1 MFPIKDENPP
11 SRFPVLNMIFIVVNV
26 AVFFSLYLF
35 GGNYDEII
43 LNYGLIPNDFVSGN
57 FERFYT
63 LFTSMFLHGNFF
75 HLFGNM
81 IYLYIFGDN
90 VEDAL
95 GSGRYLIF
103 YLLCGIIASITHI
116 LSLTNPDE
124 YFIPT
129 IGASGAISGVLGAYF
144 LLYPRARI
152 ITLVFYGW
160 AFLTAIPAIFFL
172 GFWFLLQWL
181 YAVYDVGGGVAYW
194 AHIGGFIAGLA
205 LAPVFRKRKEVE
217 VNYGI

>member
-11 SRFPVLNMIFIVVNV
+11 SKFPILNMIFIVVNV

-35 GGNYDEII
+35 SGNYDEMI
-43 LNYGLIPNDFVSGN
+43 LNYGLIPNDFINGN

-116 LSLTNPDE
+116 LSLTNPEE

-181 YAVYDVGGGVAYW
+181 NAVYDVGGGVAYW

>member
-11 SRFPVLNMIFIVVNV
+11 SKFPILNMIFIVVNV

-63 LFTSMFLHGNFF
+63 LFTSMFLHGNFL

-116 LSLTNPDE
+116 LSLTNPKE

-144 LLYPRARI
+144 LLYPRARV

>member
-1 MFPIKDENPP
+1 LFPIKDENPP
-11 SRFPVLNMIFIVVNV
+11 SKFPILNIIFIIVNV

-35 GGNYDEII
+35 SGNYNEII
-43 LNYGLIPNDFVSGN
+43 LNYGLIPNDFISGR

-63 LFTSMFLHGNFF
+63 LFTSMFLHGNFL

-95 GSGRYLIF
+95 GTGRYLIF

-116 LSLTNPDE
+116 LSLTNPKE

-144 LLYPRARI
+144 LLYPRARV

-160 AFLTAIPAIFFL
+160 VFLTAIPAIFFL

-205 LAPVFRKRKEVE
+205 LAPIFKKRKEVE

>member
-11 SRFPVLNMIFIVVNV
+11 SKFPLLNTIFIVVNV
-26 AVFFSLYLF
+26 VVFFSLYLF
-35 GGNYDEII
+35 SGNYDEII
-43 LNYGLIPNDFVSGN
+43 LNYGLIPNDFISGN
-57 FERFYT
+57 FEKFYT

-116 LSLTNPDE
+116 LSLTNPKE

-144 LLYPRARI
+144 LLYPRARV

-205 LAPVFRKRKEVE
+205 LAPVFKKRKEVE

>member
-1 MFPIKDENPP
+1 
-11 SRFPVLNMIFIVVNV
+11 MIFIVVNV

-35 GGNYDEII
+35 SGNYDEII
-43 LNYGLIPNDFVSGN
+43 LNYGLIPNDFVSGH

-63 LFTSMFLHGNFF
+63 LFTSMFLHGNYF

-103 YLLCGIIASITHI
+103 YLSCGIIASITHI
-116 LSLTNPDE
+116 LSLTNPKE

-194 AHIGGFIAGLA
+194 AHIGGFIAGLV
-205 LAPVFRKRKEVE
+205 LAPIFKKRKEVE
-217 VNYGI
+217 ANYGI

>member
-1 MFPIKDENPP
+1 
-11 SRFPVLNMIFIVVNV
+11 MIFIIVNV
-26 AVFFSLYLF
+26 AVFFCLYLF
-35 GGNYDEII
+35 SGNYDEVI
-43 LNYGLIPNDFVSGN
+43 LNYGLIPNDFVSGH

-116 LSLTNPDE
+116 LSLTNPNE

-205 LAPVFRKRKEVE
+205 LAPIFKKRKEVE

>member
-1 MFPIKDENPP
+1 LFPIKDENPP
-11 SRFPVLNMIFIVVNV
+11 SKFPILNMIFIVVNV

-35 GGNYDEII
+35 SGDYDEII
-43 LNYGLIPNDFVSGN
+43 RNYGLIPNDFVSGN

-63 LFTSMFLHGNFF
+63 LFTSMFLHGNYF

-103 YLLCGIIASITHI
+103 YLLCGIVASITHI
-116 LSLTNPDE
+116 LSLTNPNE
-124 YFIPT
+124 YLMPT

-144 LLYPRARI
+144 LLYPRARV

-160 AFLTAIPAIFFL
+160 VFLTAIPAIFFL

-205 LAPVFRKRKEVE
+205 LAPIFKKRKEVE

>member
-1 MFPIKDENPP
+1 
-11 SRFPVLNMIFIVVNV
+11 MIFIVVNV

-35 GGNYDEII
+35 SGNYDEII
-43 LNYGLIPNDFVSGN
+43 WNYGLIPNDFVSGN

-116 LSLTNPDE
+116 LSLTNPKE

-129 IGASGAISGVLGAYF
+129 IGASSAISGVLGAYF

-205 LAPVFRKRKEVE
+205 LAPIFKKRKEVE
-217 VNYGI
+217 ANYGIYGTK

>member
-11 SRFPVLNMIFIVVNV
+11 SKFPILNMIFIVVNV
-26 AVFFSLYLF
+26 AAFFSLYLF
-35 GGNYDEII
+35 SGNYDEII
-43 LNYGLIPNDFVSGN
+43 WNYGLIPNDFVSGN

-95 GSGRYLIF
+95 GTGRYLIF
-103 YLLCGIIASITHI
+103 YLSCGIIASITHI
-116 LSLTNPDE
+116 LSLTNPKE

-129 IGASGAISGVLGAYF
+129 IGASGAISGVFGAYF
-144 LLYPRARI
+144 LLYPRARV

-205 LAPVFRKRKEVE
+205 LAPIFKKRKEVE

>member
-1 MFPIKDENPP
+1 LFPIKDENPP
-11 SRFPVLNMIFIVVNV
+11 SKFPILNMIFIVVNV
-26 AVFFSLYLF
+26 AVFFCLYLF

-43 LNYGLIPNDFVSGN
+43 WNYGLIPNDFISGN

-81 IYLYIFGDN
+81 IYLCIFGDN

-103 YLLCGIIASITHI
+103 YLLCGIVASITHI
-116 LSLTNPDE
+116 LSLTNPEE

-205 LAPVFRKRKEVE
+205 LAPVFKKRKEVE

>member
-11 SRFPVLNMIFIVVNV
+11 SKFPILNMIFIVVNV

-35 GGNYDEII
+35 SGNYDEII

-116 LSLTNPDE
+116 LSLTNPNE

-144 LLYPRARI
+144 LLYPRARV

-205 LAPVFRKRKEVE
+205 LAPIFKKRKEIE

>member
-1 MFPIKDENPP
+1 LFPIKDENPP
-11 SRFPVLNMIFIVVNV
+11 SKFPTLNMIFIVVNV

-35 GGNYDEII
+35 SGNYDEII
-43 LNYGLIPNDFVSGN
+43 WNCGLIPNDFISGN

-63 LFTSMFLHGNFF
+63 LFTSMFLHGNFP

-103 YLLCGIIASITHI
+103 YLLCGIIADITHI
-116 LSLTNPDE
+116 LSLTNPKE

-160 AFLTAIPAIFFL
+160 VFLTAIPAIFFL

-181 YAVYDVGGGVAYW
+181 YAVYDVGGGIAYW

-205 LAPVFRKRKEVE
+205 LAPIFKKGKKVE
-217 VNYGI
+217 ANYEI

>member
-11 SRFPVLNMIFIVVNV
+11 SKFPILNMIFIVVNV

-35 GGNYDEII
+35 SGNYDEII

-63 LFTSMFLHGNFF
+63 LFTSMFLHGNFL

-95 GSGRYLIF
+95 GSGQYLIF

-144 LLYPRARI
+144 LLYPHARI

-160 AFLTAIPAIFFL
+160 VFLTAIPAIFFL

-205 LAPVFRKRKEVE
+205 LAPVFKKRKEVE

>member
-1 MFPIKDENPP
+1 
-11 SRFPVLNMIFIVVNV
+11 MIFIIVNV
-26 AVFFSLYLF
+26 AVFFCLYLF
-35 GGNYDEII
+35 SGNYDEVI
-43 LNYGLIPNDFVSGN
+43 LNYGLIPNDFVSGH

-116 LSLTNPDE
+116 LSLTNPNE

-205 LAPVFRKRKEVE
+205 LAPVFKKRKEVE

>member
-11 SRFPVLNMIFIVVNV
+11 SKFPILNMIFIVVNV

-35 GGNYDEII
+35 SGNYDEII

>member
-11 SRFPVLNMIFIVVNV
+11 SKFPILNMIFIVVNV

-35 GGNYDEII
+35 SGNYDEII
-43 LNYGLIPNDFVSGN
+43 LNYGLIPNDFVSGH

-116 LSLTNPDE
+116 LSLTNPEE

-144 LLYPRARI
+144 LLYPRARV

-160 AFLTAIPAIFFL
+160 GVPDSHTCNLLSGFLVSAAMAL
-172 GFWFLLQWL
+172 C
-181 YAVYDVGGGVAYW
+181 
-194 AHIGGFIAGLA
+194 GL
-205 LAPVFRKRKEVE
+205 
-217 VNYGI
+217 